1 MRRIPTLAE
10 VECRHILNTL
20 HLCGNNRTHAAKV
33 LGLSIRGTR
42 LKLHE
47 YEREGFLVP
56 SPNAGARKREMHTE
70 SREFGFRAT
79 PPPRSHDKWRDKTRR
94 SPPALG

>member
-10 VECRHILNTL
+10 VGRRHVLNTL

-33 LGLSIRGTR
+33 LGLSIRGLR

-47 YEREGFLVP
+47 YERHGIAVP
-56 SPNAGARKREMHTE
+56 ARSVSAGSTEHRRDTDTDTDTQRGGPAPDGLRPGAAACAKR
-70 SREFGFRAT
+70 
-79 PPPRSHDKWRDKTRR
+79 
-94 SPPALG
+94 